1 MKTTGRSLVTMGLAL
16 YLLCFSAFA
25 LYHVYAENELTDSH
39 GCQIGDWVQHA
50 QVMVFIVVFVST
62 ALAPILLSL
71 PRFTFFYHRPFQSTA
86 SLRGPPSLFA
96 LL

>member
-50 QVMVFIVVFVST
+50 QITVFAVVLVIVV
-62 ALAPILLSL
+62 LAPRLYLSPAAPPFRPA
-71 PRFTFFYHRPFQSTA
+71 PRYATA
-86 SLRGPPSLFA
+86 FLRGPPRMA